1 MRPGYPIDRV
11 AGNTMTMRHRPLR
24 RAVIVAAVG
33 AAVILGGGWLSELW
47 RFGPTTET
55 SYVRVERAVVE
66 TVDDMVASLE
76 RTALLVASDPDLSG
90 GLDTADTRA
99 VLFQVTRAAVASPG
113 NADVSV
119 TVYDVA
125 GSARAWAGRPSEI
138 PSERILDAESLFVA
152 PGPLGLR
159 LVHVL
164 PLRSPGAP
172 ATSRRIGS
180 LAVERVLSPAGG
192 ITETAPDSYRLEVP
206 LADVALRTVYEGAG
220 TSSGPFTI
228 QVLSPS
234 GELLLVG
241 EVREADLVGARLAWR
256 RAAWALTL
264 GFLAFALAVGCAPL
278 IVRPPRGLA
287 ARDIATRVAVAGS
300 GCVIGYGLLRTAVG
314 LLLADSDYGLFDSSV
329 YQSVGLPTLLRA
341 PADLFLVGLLLAG
354 LFLVAAFLV
363 DQVRLARRPAGRRGI
378 RPVSPGFLIAHIAG
392 GTGAAALLVAFNA
405 LVGDTFNGATV
416 DLVYTS
422 LYPWDSGRLAL
433 LGGVLLASAAV
444 VWSCVTLLL
453 GTQVPWRVPHRQAAY
468 MLASAVAWIVPGAL
482 LISAG
487 AVPVAAFGT
496 MLAGAVALA
505 VAVPYWRPR
514 FRHGSHAAR
523 ALAIFLAVLL
533 PILLAYP
540 SLLYHSDET
549 KQRFVETRY
558 AVQAATHP
566 EQLQAQLAGAL
577 GQVDAIAELAT
588 LTQVGPALANNPDT
602 DRAFFIWRQ
611 TDLARL
617 RLTSAVELY
626 GEDGG
631 LTSRFALNFPEYAGR
646 PSDWQVTGCDWEVY
660 GEIAPFGS
668 DERRVLHAERAI
680 CPETVGPGGSHPAA
694 PGAGAVVVHVAL
706 DYQTLPFISSA
717 NPYTELLRPLPLPN
731 PEGRTGQDVEIV
743 IYGWGLQPLFSSGD
757 DAWSLGNGLFER
769 IYGSREPFWTTL
781 EKGGRRYATFVANNR
796 VGIYLLGYPVFGLF
810 DHFVHLA
817 ELSALA
823 GLLFV
828 WLGMVV
834 GVGSW
839 FIPNRY
845 RFGRALLREVRTSFY
860 RRLFLAFIAATL
872 IPVLAL
878 AFVIRGYFT
887 AQLRADVEAGAAR
900 TAAIA
905 QRVIEE
911 SFVLQQVGEESTALI
926 NDDLLV
932 WISQVLDQEINIF
945 NGSQLVA
952 TSERDLF
959 ASGLL
964 PTRTP
969 GAVYSAVV
977 LDRLPSYVMED
988 SLASLQYLV
997 AATPIRS
1004 AGRDATL
1011 TVPLASRQQE
1021 IEQQIADLDRGLLLG
1036 VAIFVLLGAGSG
1048 LYMAER
1054 IADPVKR
1061 LTRATGK
1068 IARGDFDAQ
1077 VAAHSADEL
1086 QQLVSSF
1093 NQMAVDLKDQQ
1104 IQLEK
1109 THRLE
1114 AWADMARQVAH
1125 EIKNPLTPV
1134 QLSAEHLLRVHADRG
1149 EPLGPVVQSCVE
1161 SILTQVRLLRQI
1173 SSEFSSYAT
1182 SPAVQLRP
1190 TSMGDLVTEV
1200 LGPYRVGLD
1209 QRISISVD
1217 IPEAIPELTLD
1228 RTLVGRA
1235 LTNVVENAL
1244 HAMPGKGSLD
1254 IRAVQTPEAVAVEV
1268 ADSGVGLDTET
1279 LQRIFEPYF
1288 STKVSGTGLGM
1299 AIAKRNIELSGGTIQ
1314 VQSEK
1319 NRGTTVT
1326 LTFPL
1331 RLR

>member
-1 MRPGYPIDRV
+1 MYV
-11 AGNTMTMRHRPLR
+11 RHHPLR

-33 AAVILGGGWLSELW
+33 AAVILGGGWVAELW
-47 RFGPTTET
+47 RFGPTTEA
-55 SYVRVERAVVE
+55 SYARVERAVVR
-66 TVDDMVASLE
+66 TVDEMVASLE
-76 RTALLVASDPDLSG
+76 RTASLVAMHPDMAV
-90 GLDTADTRA
+90 GLRSPDTRPL
-99 VLFQVTRAAVASPG
+99 LFQVIRAAIDSPG

-119 TVYDVA
+119 TVYDPS
-125 GSARAWAGRPSEI
+125 GSARAWVGRPSEI
-138 PSERILDAESLFVA
+138 PSGRILDDESLFVA

-159 LVHVL
+159 LVYIQ
-164 PLRSPGAP
+164 PLRAPDGPGGA
-172 ATSRRIGS
+172 RRIGS

-192 ITETAPDSYRLEVP
+192 ITDTAPDSYRLAAP
-206 LADVALRTVYEGAG
+206 LADVSLRTVYEGAG
-220 TSSGPFTI
+220 SRSGPFI
-228 QVLSPS
+228 VEVQSPS
-234 GELLLVG
+234 GALLLEG

-256 RAAWALTL
+256 RTVRALTL
-264 GFLAFALAVGCAPL
+264 GLLAFALAVGCAPL
-278 IVRPPRGLA
+278 IVRPPRGLP
-287 ARDIATRVAVAGS
+287 ARDITIRAAVAAAS
-300 GCVIGYGLLRTAVG
+300 CVVGYGLLRIAVG
-314 LLLADSDYGLFDSSV
+314 LGMANEASGLFDPSIHESIA
-329 YQSVGLPTLLRA
+329 LPVLIRT
-341 PADLFLVGLLLAG
+341 PADLLLLGLLLVGLLVVG
-354 LFLVAAFLV
+354 AFLV
-363 DQVRLARRPAGRRGI
+363 DQVRLARRHAGGWGRGL
-378 RPVSPGFLIAHIAG
+378 RSPGRLAAHLFG
-392 GTGAAALLVAFNA
+392 GTGVAALLIAF
-405 LVGDTFNGATV
+405 DTFVRDTFDGATV
-416 DLVYTS
+416 DLLHTS
-422 LYPWDSGRLAL
+422 LHPWDSGRFAL
-433 LGGVLLASAAV
+433 LGGVLLTSAAV
-444 VWSCVTLLL
+444 VWGCATLLL
-453 GTQVPWRVPHRQAAY
+453 GTQLPWRVAHRKASDVLGSVVVW
-468 MLASAVAWIVPGAL
+468 MLPGVL
-482 LISAG
+482 LIVG
-487 AVPVAAFGT
+487 QWVPAAPFGT
-496 MLAGAVALA
+496 MLVGSIALA
-505 VAVPYWRPR
+505 VSVPFLRPR
-514 FRHGSHAAR
+514 LRHASHAAR
-523 ALAIFLAVLL
+523 VLTVFVALLL
-533 PILLAYP
+533 PTLLVYP
-540 SLLYHSDET
+540 SLLYHGEQN

-566 EQLQAQLAGAL
+566 EQLQAQLTGAL
-577 GQVDAIAELAT
+577 GQIDGIAELAT
-588 LTQVGPALANNPDT
+588 ITTVDDTLAVNLDT
-602 DRAFFIWRQ
+602 ARAFFIWRQ
-611 TDLARL
+611 TELARR

-626 GEDGG
+626 DRDGR

-646 PSDWQVTGCDWEVY
+646 PSDWRVTGCDWEVY

-680 CPETVGPGGSHPAA
+680 CPQTDGRADGHSALPTAGS
-694 PGAGAVVVHVAL
+694 VVVHVAL

-717 NPYTELLRPLPLPN
+717 NPYTELLRPLPLPRL
-731 PEGRTGQDVEIV
+731 EGRTGQDVELV
-743 IYGWGLQPLFSSGD
+743 IYGWGLQPIFSSGR
-757 DAWSLGNGLFER
+757 DAWSLGDGLFER
-769 IYGSREPFWTTL
+769 IHGSRDPFWTTL
-781 EKGGRRYATFVANNR
+781 AKGDRQYETYVANNR

-817 ELSALA
+817 ELSTLA
-823 GLLFV
+823 ALLFV
-828 WLGMVV
+828 LVGMAV

-839 FIPNRY
+839 FIPDRY

-887 AQLRADVEAGAAR
+887 AQLRADVEVGAAR

-911 SFVLQQVGEESTALI
+911 SFVLQQVGEEPTALI

-969 GAVYSAVV
+969 DAVYSAVV
-977 LDRLPSYVMED
+977 LDRLPSHVMED
-988 SLASLQYLV
+988 SLAALPYLV
-997 AATPIRS
+997 AATPIRA
-1004 AGRDATL
+1004 AGRDAIL

-1021 IEQQIADLDRGLLLG
+1021 IEQQIDDLDRGLLLG
-1036 VAIFVLLGAGSG
+1036 VAIFVLLGAASG
-1048 LYMAER
+1048 LYMAEL

-1077 VAAHSADEL
+1077 VAARSADEL
-1086 QQLVSSF
+1086 QQLVVSF

-1149 EPLGPVVQSCVE
+1149 EPLGPVLQNCVE
-1161 SILTQVRLLRQI
+1161 SILAQVRLLRQI
-1173 SSEFSSYAT
+1173 SSEFSSYAS
-1182 SPAVQLRP
+1182 SPTVQLRP
-1190 TSMGDLVTEV
+1190 TSLRDLVTDV
-1200 LGPYRVGLD
+1200 LEPYLIGLE
-1209 QRISISVD
+1209 QRISVSLD
-1217 IPEAIPELTLD
+1217 IPETIPELKLD

-1235 LTNVVENAL
+1235 ITNIIENAL
-1244 HAMPGKGSLD
+1244 HAMPGEGSLEV
-1254 IRAVQTPEAVAVEV
+1254 RARPTPETVDLEV
-1268 ADSGVGLDTET
+1268 VDSGVGLDAET
-1279 LQRIFEPYF
+1279 LPRIFEPYF

-1299 AIAKRNIELSGGTIQ
+1299 AIAKRNVELSGGTIG

-1326 LTFPL
+1326 LTFPRASAEHL
-1331 RLR
+1331 TTLG

>member
-1 MRPGYPIDRV
+1 
-11 AGNTMTMRHRPLR
+11 MTVRHHPLR

-33 AAVILGGGWLSELW
+33 AALILGGGWLSELW
-47 RFGPTTET
+47 RFGATTET
-55 SYVRVERAVVE
+55 SYVRVEHAVMQ
-66 TVDDMVASLE
+66 TVDDMVTSLE
-76 RTALLVASDPDLSG
+76 RTALEIASDPDVLG
-90 GLDTADTRA
+90 GLDAADMRA
-99 VLFQVTRAAVASPG
+99 ALFQAIRAAVARPG

-119 TVYDVA
+119 TVYDAA

-138 PSERILDAESLFVA
+138 PSERILAAESLFVA

-164 PLRSPGAP
+164 PLRSPGASG
-172 ATSRRIGS
+172 TSRRIGS
-180 LAVERVLSPAGG
+180 LAAERVLSPAGG
-192 ITETAPDSYRLEVP
+192 ITDTAPDAYRIEAAF
-206 LADVALRTVYEGAG
+206 ADVALRTVYEGAG
-220 TSSGPFTI
+220 TSPGPFTI
-228 QVLSPS
+228 EVFSPS

-241 EVREADLVGARLAWR
+241 EVRETDLIGARSTWR

-264 GFLAFALAVGCAPL
+264 AFLAFALAVGCAPL
-278 IVRPPRGLA
+278 IVRPPRGLT
-287 ARDIATRVAVAGS
+287 ARDIAIRVAVAGA

-314 LLLADSDYGLFDSSV
+314 LSVTDSEYGLFDSSF
-329 YQSVGLPTLLRA
+329 YRSVGLPALLRA
-341 PADLFLVGLLLAG
+341 PADLFLVGLLLVG

-363 DQVRLARRPAGRRGI
+363 DQVRLARRPAGRHGI
-378 RPVSPGFLIAHIAG
+378 RPGSPGFLVAHIVG
-392 GTGAAALLVAFNA
+392 GTAVTALLVAFNA
-405 LVGDTFNGATV
+405 LVSDTFNGATV

-422 LYPWDSGRLAL
+422 VYPWDSARLAL

-444 VWSCVTLLL
+444 VWSCATLLL
-453 GTQVPWRVPHRQAAY
+453 GTQFPWRVPHRQAAY
-468 MLASAVAWIVPGAL
+468 LIVGVVAWTVPGAI
-482 LISAG
+482 LIGIG
-487 AVPVAAFGT
+487 AVPTAPVGT
-496 MLAGAVALA
+496 MLVGAVALA
-505 VAVPYWRPR
+505 VAVPYLRPR

-523 ALAIFLAVLL
+523 VLAVFLVAL
-533 PILLAYP
+533 FPILLAYP
-540 SLLYHSDET
+540 SLLYHSEQT

-566 EQLQAQLAGAL
+566 EQLQAQLTGAL
-577 GQVDAIAELAT
+577 GQIDAIAELAT
-588 LTQVGPALANNPDT
+588 LTQVGPAPASNPDT
-602 DRAFFIWRQ
+602 DRAFLIWRQ
-611 TDLARL
+611 TDLAGL

-626 GEDGG
+626 GAGG
-631 LTSRFALNFPEYAGR
+631 RLTSRFALNFPEYAGR
-646 PSDWQVTGCDWEVY
+646 PSDWQVTGCEWEVY

-668 DERRVLHAERAI
+668 DERRVLHAERAL
-680 CPETVGPGGSHPAA
+680 CSEAVDRGDGHTAVPT
-694 PGAGAVVVHVAL
+694 AGAVVVHVAL
-706 DYQTLPFISSA
+706 DYRTLPFISSA

-731 PEGRTGQDVEIV
+731 LEGSTGQDVEIV
-743 IYGWGLQPLFSSGD
+743 IYGWGLQPLFSSGG
-757 DAWSLGNGLFER
+757 DAWSLGDGLFER
-769 IYGSREPFWTTL
+769 IYSSREPFWMTL
-781 EKGGRRYATFVANNR
+781 EKGGQRYATFVANNR
-796 VGIYLLGYPVFGLF
+796 VGIYLLGYPVFGVF

-823 GLLFV
+823 GLLFAF
-828 WLGMVV
+828 LGVVV

-860 RRLFLAFIAATL
+860 RRLLLAFIAATL

-911 SFVLQQVGEESTALI
+911 SFVLQQVGEEATALI

-977 LDRLPSYVMED
+977 LDRLPSYVIED

-1004 AGRDATL
+1004 AGRDAIL

-1036 VAIFVLLGAGSG
+1036 VVIFVLLGAGSG

-1104 IQLEK
+1104 VQLEK

-1149 EPLGPVVQSCVE
+1149 EPLGSVVQSCVE

-1182 SPAVQLRP
+1182 SPVVQLRP
-1190 TSMGDLVTEV
+1190 TAIRDLVTEV
-1200 LGPYRVGLD
+1200 IGPYLVGLE
-1209 QRISISVD
+1209 QRISVSVD
-1217 IPEAIPELTLD
+1217 IPEAISELSLD

-1235 LTNVVENAL
+1235 LTNVIENAL
-1244 HAMPGKGSLD
+1244 HAMPGKGTLD
-1254 IRAVQTPEAVAVEV
+1254 IRAVQTPEAIAVEV
-1268 ADSGVGLDTET
+1268 ADSGVGLDADT

-1299 AIAKRNIELSGGTIQ
+1299 AIAKRNVELSGGTIR
-1314 VQSEK
+1314 VESEK
-1319 NRGTTVT
+1319 DRGTTVT